1 MNNHIFRSARACL
14 RKCWLLLAVCT
25 GSTALARPA
34 DVIYFIGPD
43 TDVAPGLI
51 SSAYSLSADPY
62 APSENAW
69 TFGTPSLPVSI
80 SYGAAAGVWQ
90 KQLSGAG
97 QLDTYQE
104 VNLLEYV
111 KVGADPQWTD
121 WHETIVTPGFIW
133 GYDPDDTFYTINGGA
148 AQTAGIVYNG
158 DYTTL
163 TFNFS
168 APLPANTVI
177 LFHKEL
183 QYMGA
188 DTFDNNATAV
198 VVNEFASVP
207 EPSTLAL
214 MGIGLAGL
222 VLRRRRAA
230 N

>member
-1 MNNHIFRSARACL
+1 MNNHSFQSSRTCL
-14 RKCWLLLAVCT
+14 LKCCLLLAVCT
-25 GSTALARPA
+25 GSTALAMVAPT
-34 DVIYFIGPD
+34 IYVIGPD
-43 TDVAPGLI
+43 TDVAPGAV
-51 SSAYSLSADPY
+51 SYDYSLSQDPY

-69 TFGTPSLPVSI
+69 TFGTPSLPVAL

-111 KVGADPQWTD
+111 KIGANPPWTD
-121 WHETIVTPGFIW
+121 WHETICTPGFIW

-148 AQTAGIVYNG
+148 AQTAGIVYNA

-168 APLPANTVI
+168 APLPVNTVI

-198 VVNEFASVP
+198 VVDEFASVP
-207 EPSTLAL
+207 EPATWAL

-222 VLRRRRAA
+222 AFRRRRAA

>member
-1 MNNHIFRSARACL
+1 
-14 RKCWLLLAVCT
+14 LLLAVCT
-25 GSTALARPA
+25 GSTALAIPSPP
-34 DVIYFIGPD
+34 IYTIGSD
-43 TDVAPGLI
+43 TDIAPGAI
-51 SSAYSLSADPY
+51 SYAYNLSPDPY

-69 TFGTPSLPVSI
+69 FFGTPSYLTTI
-80 SYGAAAGVWQ
+80 SYGATAGVWQ

-111 KVGADPQWTD
+111 KIGVGLEWTD

-148 AQTAGIVYNG
+148 AQTAGISYNA
-158 DYTTL
+158 DYTAL
-163 TFNFS
+163 TFTFTT
-168 APLPANTVI
+168 PLPTNTVV

-188 DTFDNNATAV
+188 DTFDNNVTAV

>member
-1 MNNHIFRSARACL
+1 VS
-14 RKCWLLLAVCT
+14 T
-25 GSTALARPA
+25 GSTALAIPA
-34 DVIYFIGPD
+34 PIIYVIGPN
-43 TDVAPGLI
+43 TNAAPGAI
-51 SSAYSLSADPY
+51 STASSLSADPY

-69 TFGTPSLPVSI
+69 FFGTAGLPIGI
-80 SYGAAAGVWQ
+80 SYDASAGVWQ

-111 KVGADPQWTD
+111 KVNANPQWTD
-121 WHETIVTPGFIW
+121 WHETICTPDFIW

-148 AQTAGIVYNG
+148 AQTAGISYNA
-158 DYTTL
+158 DYTQI
-163 TFNFS
+163 TFNFTT
-168 APLPANTVI
+168 PMPVDTVI
-177 LFHKEL
+177 MFHKEL

-188 DTFDNNATAV
+188 DTFDNNTTAI

-207 EPSTLAL
+207 EPTTLAF

-222 VLRRRRAA
+222 MLRLRRAA

>member
-1 MNNHIFRSARACL
+1 MYKHTFQSASACL

-25 GSTALARPA
+25 GSTPLAAPA
-34 DVIYFIGPD
+34 TIYFGPD

-69 TFGTPSLPVSI
+69 TFGTPSLPI
-80 SYGAAAGVWQ
+80 ALSYDAAAGVWQ

-111 KVGADPQWTD
+111 KIGVGLEWTD
-121 WHETIVTPGFIW
+121 WHETVVTPGFIW